1 MGIVNIV
8 LVLDT
13 MTKHFFKVLTIFTAM
28 IILGLLGVFVI
39 NYLDQKATQAIDVE
53 NTTQVAK

>member
-1 MGIVNIV
+1 
-8 LVLDT
+8 

-39 NYLDQKATQAIDVE
+39 NYLDQKATQAIEVE
-53 NTTQVAK
+53 DATQVAK

>member
-1 MGIVNIV
+1 
-8 LVLDT
+8 

-39 NYLDQKATQAIDVE
+39 NYLDQKATQAIDAE